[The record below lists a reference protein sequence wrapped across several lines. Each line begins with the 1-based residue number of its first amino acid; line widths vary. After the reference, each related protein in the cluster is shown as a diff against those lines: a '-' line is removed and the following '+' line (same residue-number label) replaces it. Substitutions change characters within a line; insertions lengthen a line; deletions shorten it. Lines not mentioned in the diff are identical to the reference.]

1 MEEHSVKILMIL
13 FNVQGVPRNMTE
25 ARRLESRLWYLNKF
39 EYFVVNRLKHVWFVK
54 QQHLHLKL
62 GWQINAK
69 NI

>member
-39 EYFVVNRLKHVWFVK
+39 EYFVINRLKHVWFVK
-54 QQHLHLKL
+54 Q
-62 GWQINAK
+62 
-69 NI
+69 